1 MCLNSVTLSLYL
13 SITLVRARCY
23 HNECICLMCSV
34 GEVQEVDSRLTC
46 YNLSCCYARK
56 RWRVLFLC
64 LICYVYIHRSLMST
78 GQESREQL
86 FWWGSFLVAYIHSPN
101 HHRERHDLHLQVTV
115 CFCDQVAYKHSANQK
130 LWCPHCPP
138 PHHHYP
144 DIWHLIKITR
154 ISTHRCTCLSC
165 IACTFTCI
173 TCITWLIHVLF
184 AFN

>member
-1 MCLNSVTLSLYL
+1 
-13 SITLVRARCY
+13 
-23 HNECICLMCSV
+23 MCSV

-101 HHRERHDLHLQVTV
+101 HHRERHDLHLQVRV

-144 DIWHLIKITR
+144 DIWHLIKNNSNIN
-154 ISTHRCTCLSC
+154 SQMHLSFLHCLYFYLYNLYHM
-165 IACTFTCI
+165 INTCI
-173 TCITWLIHVLF
+173 IRI
-184 AFN
+184 

>member
-1 MCLNSVTLSLYL
+1 
-13 SITLVRARCY
+13 
-23 HNECICLMCSV
+23 
-34 GEVQEVDSRLTC
+34 
-46 YNLSCCYARK
+46 
-56 RWRVLFLC
+56 
-64 LICYVYIHRSLMST
+64 MST

-154 ISTHRCTCLSC
+154 ISTHRCACLSC
-165 IACTFTCI
+165 ITC
-173 TCITWLIHVLF
+173 TCITWITCLIHVLF
-184 AFN
+184 ALLVLLVLLTDHILTKNLIKYDWMTYNLKSREKRIQCYMITWLQYYMGWGLLQPPKVIT

>member
-1 MCLNSVTLSLYL
+1 
-13 SITLVRARCY
+13 
-23 HNECICLMCSV
+23 MCSV

-56 RWRVLFLC
+56 RWRVLFLW

-78 GQESREQL
+78 EQESREQL
-86 FWWGSFLVAYIHSPN
+86 FWWGSSLVAHIHSPN
-101 HHRERHDLHLQVTV
+101 YHRDLHLQVTV

-154 ISTHRCTCLSC
+154 ISAHRCTCLSC

-173 TCITWLIHVLF
+173 TWLIHVLF